1 MNTKLLELDFRKD
14 ILEPINNKQYKTS
27 ELADVLGVS
36 VEDLKQYIK
45 DYGFKWIGS
54 QYYQDGTPADYI
66 VEYNNK
72 KDNEVESDDKEL
84 LKKDMTVNLKDN
96 TIDIPNI
103 GLIDIKVIYDA
114 YERIQ
119 QRKGIEAAQE
129 QGIHMGRPVKDVP
142 DDFIHYYNL
151 VESKSISVVDAVV
164 QMGIS
169 RATYYRYKEK
179 YESCK

>member
-1 MNTKLLELDFRKD
+1 MDTKLLELDFRED
-14 ILEPINNKQYKTS
+14 ILKPLNSKQYKVS
-27 ELADVLGVS
+27 ELAEVLEVS
-36 VEDLKQYIK
+36 VKDLKQYIK

-54 QYYQDGTPADYI
+54 QYYQNGTPDDYI
-66 VEYNNK
+66 AEYNNK
-72 KDNEVESDDKEL
+72 KDNKVNLNNKEL

-103 GLIDIKVIYDA
+103 GLINIDIIYDA

-129 QGIHMGRPVKDVP
+129 QGVHMGRPVKDVP
-142 DDFIHYYNL
+142 DDFIYYYNL
-151 VESKSISVVDAVV
+151 VESKDISVVDAVA

-169 RATYYRYKEK
+169 RATYYRYKDK
-179 YESCK
+179 YESYK